1 MKVALNFTG
10 REKLL
15 EGEVAASLQSFA
27 DQRTV
32 AVKWNLALRELPSNS
47 YIAVSISGRGEN
59 VRTEIPCESVG
70 QTSIDVSR
78 LRDLNGLSLDFFV
91 VTRNAANL
99 PIIRFSLTD
108 ISVEND
114 LDPGKKKSM
123 LPIISRLDLGVPWT
137 MDVEEGIGPA
147 LIVRSNDGLASE
159 LLASPIFLP
168 LVLPS
173 AVSFIYTWL
182 QGDET
187 EGFDDKTIE
196 AWKKFMTQL
205 GVMSP
210 SASAQDGDER
220 EAEIRSNAILAA
232 QAFSDRFSIIEQI
245 QMILVGVDSE

>member
-15 EGEVAASLQSFA
+15 EGEVTASLQSFA
-27 DQRTV
+27 DQR
-32 AVKWNLALRELPSNS
+32 AVTIKWNLAFRELPANS
-47 YIAVSISGRGEN
+47 YIAISISGRGEN
-59 VRTEIPCESVG
+59 VRKEIPSENVG

-78 LRDLNGLSLDFFV
+78 LRDLNGLSLDFLV

-99 PIIRFSLTD
+99 PIIRFSITD
-108 ISVEND
+108 VSVEND
-114 LDPGKKKSM
+114 LDPGKKKSL

-147 LIVRSNDGLASE
+147 LILRSNDGLASE
-159 LLASPIFLP
+159 LLASPIFMP

-182 QGDET
+182 HGDET
-187 EGFDDKTIE
+187 EGYDDKTVE
-196 AWKKFMTQL
+196 AWLKFMAQL
-205 GVMSP
+205 GALSP
-210 SASAQDGDER
+210 SSAVRDGDER
-220 EAEIRSNAILAA
+220 EAEIRVNSILAA
-232 QAFSDRFSIIEQI
+232 QAFSDRFSLVEQI